1 MRRFSCYISGVAG
14 ALVVLLSVAVP
25 ALADTGHA
33 YSSSFGAGEL
43 KDPTGV
49 AVNDATGDVYVLDQ
63 GDSRIVYFS
72 ATGVKLGE
80 FNGAATPA
88 KEFAFDGGE
97 LGNGIAVD
105 NSCYL
110 RKLAEPTCKKEDPS
124 NGDVYITDTG
134 GVYVTDNGALVNSVG
149 HSVVDK
155 FEADGKYVDQ
165 IVTNAADT
173 RFSETGESGLVGVAV
188 DQNGN
193 VWVSQPDFFENAYRG
208 GGAVSEYGDGL
219 TNESIT
225 PIHQIDAVIN
235 TFGFIDG
242 FAVDSEDNLFAVTE
256 RKYSGIDKFNS
267 NGEPIAAEKFGGL
280 EERASAVSVDLANDN
295 VYIDHSTGVAEV
307 EDDGT
312 VIHKAAGA
320 GHLTAGSGIGVN
332 SASDVLYVADS
343 TGGDVA
349 VLSPGTTPSVPE
361 TGEAKEIVTT
371 SAVLHGKLRA
381 KGNYY
386 FEYKA
391 GSSCTGT
398 SESPAQTTPTVEGEG
413 EVTAQV
419 TGLEPSKEYAFCLV
433 AENAYGFATGSAVT
447 LSTSGEKPTILAKA
461 HAFNESGVRGVFEVG
476 VNPNNQETTY
486 EFEYSTEAEGETLK
500 GEVKV
505 KGGIP
510 ISAGEFG
517 ESIASVGVHLEERS
531 DTYYYRI
538 IASNASGTSI
548 GKVHAYTKLP
558 IVSGEADSGLTL
570 TEAKLEAKVNID
582 FQETEYRIEYATSA
596 AALKNNEGIVV
607 AKEAFAIEE
616 KAVSAAL
623 SGLTPYTRYFY
634 RVVAENEST
643 KNLTNADKGE
653 PVYGPIESFVTRSL
667 PIPSTGEAV
676 AITPT
681 SAALSGTVIPPFVEA
696 AYYYEYVSEARYDE
710 ALASGANNPYAHGEV
725 TPSVTV
731 KPSESSEQAGPSF
744 VGGLLPETTYDY
756 RLVSKNEFGW
766 QYGAN
771 HTFRTGTGTPP
782 AASTGGASN
791 IGQIGATLSGTVT
804 TNGLKTNYGFEIGT
818 EPGNY
823 GPATGS
829 GSLSG
834 STTETVSLTL
844 NELQP
849 GTTYYYRV
857 TAANADGRVSGEPE
871 SFTTPGLPGLLTVSP
886 AAPQLAGSSLVFPGG
901 ATNTATAKK
910 AAPKHGKK
918 HTKKKKKKTKNIR
931 KRSKKH

>member
-1 MRRFSCYISGVAG
+1 MRRFSCFISGVAG

-72 ATGVKLGE
+72 AEGVKLGE

-97 LGNGIAVD
+97 LGNGIAID

-110 RKLAEPTCKKEDPS
+110 RKLAEPTCQKEDPS
-124 NGDVYITDTG
+124 NGDVYVTDTG
-134 GVYVTDNGALVNSVG
+134 GVNSVG

-155 FEADGKYVDQ
+155 FEANGKYVDQ
-165 IVTNAADT
+165 IVANSTGT
-173 RFSETGESGLVGVAV
+173 RFSEAGAHGLVGVAV

-193 VWVSQPDFFENAYRG
+193 VWVSQPDFFENATTG
-208 GGAVSEYGDGL
+208 GEAVSEYGDGL
-219 TNESIT
+219 TNEST
-225 PIHQIDAVIN
+225 TSIHQIGAVFSV
-235 TFGFIDG
+235 FGFVNG

-256 RKYSGIDKFNS
+256 KGHSGIDKFNS

-280 EERASAVSVDLANDN
+280 EERASAVSVDLADDD
-295 VYIDHSTGVAEV
+295 VYIDHGAGVAEV

-332 SASDVLYVADS
+332 SVSNVLYVADS
-343 TGGDVA
+343 TGDDVA
-349 VLSPGTTPSVPE
+349 VLSPGTTPSSPE
-361 TGEAKEIVTT
+361 TGEAKEITAT
-371 SAVLHGKLRA
+371 SAMLHGKLSA
-381 KGNYY
+381 KQNYY

-398 SESPAQTTPTVEGEG
+398 SESPSQTTLSVGGEG

-433 AENAYGFATGSAVT
+433 AENAYGSAIGSAVT
-447 LSTSGEKPTILAKA
+447 FPTLGEKPTILAKA
-461 HAFNESGVRGVFEVG
+461 NAFNKSGERGVFEVG

-486 EFEYSTEAEGETLK
+486 EFQYSTEAEGETLK
-500 GEVKV
+500 GAVQV
-505 KGGIP
+505 AGGGP
-510 ISAGEFG
+510 ISANEFG
-517 ESIASVGVHLEERS
+517 ESIASVSIRLEERS

-548 GKVHAYTKLP
+548 GEVHAYTKLP
-558 IVSGEADSGLTL
+558 GVSGEAASGLTL
-570 TEAKLEAKVNID
+570 TEAKLEAKVNPD
-582 FQETEYRIEYATSA
+582 FQETEYRIEYAES
-596 AALKNNEGIVV
+596 
-607 AKEAFAIEE
+607 KEALEHNDGKVVEREKFSGEE
-616 KAVSAAL
+616 KPVGAEL
-623 SGLTPYTRYFY
+623 SGLIPYARYFY
-634 RVVAENEST
+634 RVVAENPST
-643 KNLTNADKGE
+643 ENPTNADEGR

-667 PIPSTGEAV
+667 PIPNTGEAV
-676 AITPT
+676 AVTPT
-681 SAALSGTVIPPFVEA
+681 SAALAGTVIPPFVEA
-696 AYYYEYVSEARYDE
+696 AYYYEYISEARYDE
-710 ALASGANNPYAHGEV
+710 ALALGASNPYAQGEV
-725 TPSVTV
+725 TLSATV
-731 KPSESSEQAGPSF
+731 KPSESPEQAGPSF
-744 VGGLLPETTYDY
+744 IGGLLPETPYDY

-771 HTFRTGTGTPP
+771 HTFRTGAGTPP
-782 AASTGGASN
+782 TVSTGGASN
-791 IGQIGATLSGTVT
+791 IGQTAATLSGTIT

-857 TAANADGRVSGEPE
+857 TAANADGTVFGAPE
-871 SFTTPGLPGLLTVSP
+871 LFTTPGLPDLLTVSP
-886 AAPQLAGSSLVFPGG
+886 AAPQLAGSSLVFPGS
-901 ATNTATAKK
+901 ATNTVTAKK
-910 AAPKHGKK
+910 VTSKHSKK
-918 HTKKKKKKTKNIR
+918 HAKKKKKANKMH